1 MAQRLDVVAQYAMD
15 IFYTNYREDSGFFTI
30 DDFIFHCAKEAADY
44 LRQEFQQKYQ
54 ELRQDKEDEVIDFSD
69 DWLSNDVLKVERDGG
84 ALFATLKNEIF
95 SLPFDSQNSGI
106 QDLYITKPIGSCVQL
121 ERTTSGAAWRLR
133 YLPVVNDRMFWYLQ
147 NANQIIFYNPGNNNI
162 QEVNIEYV
170 PTMGKMSLIPDA
182 ITDFVITNAIMK
194 MNQLMQGKVVKKTL
208 DNNQN
213 KIIQSEINK
222 EAVA

>member
-69 DWLSNDVLKVERDGG
+69 DWLSNDTLKVERKDG
-84 ALFATLKNEIF
+84 ALFATLAHPIF
-95 SLPFDSQNSGI
+95 SLPYDSQNTGL
-106 QDLYITKPIGSCVQL
+106 QDITILKPIGSCVQL
-121 ERTTSGAAWRLR
+121 ERTTSGAAWRLK
-133 YLPVVNDRMFWYLQ
+133 YLPVTNDRIFWYLQ
-147 NANQIIFYNPGNNNI
+147 NANQIIFYNPGPNNI
-162 QEVNIEYV
+162 QEINVEYV
-170 PTMGKMSLIPDA
+170 PSMGALSNIPDA
-182 ITDFVITNAIMK
+182 ITDFVMTNAVMK